1 MDNNVNAVKKDGKK
15 KNNFKSNEMIMMVF
29 VLVLVILIFTVLNK
43 NYFTYANMSNILMAA
58 STIGLLA
65 IGETFL
71 IIAGHVDLSCANIAA
86 MSAVI
91 TAILINGGMSWPL
104 AIVLVA
110 AGSTIAGLLN
120 SCLVNVFELQPFIAT
135 LATSNVFM
143 GVAYLAC
150 SGKSLPVGDKGFNAI
165 GSMRILGIPFPAV
178 LMVVCFVIFG
188 FILARTI
195 FGRSVYMVGGN
206 AEAARLAGL
215 NPKMVS
221 TILYVISAVL
231 AAFAGVLMTAKMHSG
246 QPSAG
251 SGAEFDAITAAI
263 LGGVAFTGG
272 TGNLAGCFIGLLI
285 MQCFNNGLTVINVS
299 SFWQI
304 VAKGLLLIV
313 ALLLDFIRRKKV
325 FRKFLEILKA
335 KEN

>member
-1 MDNNVNAVKKDGKK
+1 MDKKK
-15 KNNFKSNEMIMMVF
+15 KNSFKSNEIIMMLF
-29 VLVLVILIFTVLNK
+29 VLALVIFIFTVLNE
-43 NYFTYANMSNILMAA
+43 NYLTYANMSNILMAA
-58 STIGLLA
+58 STVGLLA

-86 MSAVI
+86 MFAVI
-91 TAILINGGMSWPL
+91 TAIMINGGISWPL
-104 AIVLVA
+104 TIVIVVA
-110 AGSTIAGLLN
+110 CSTIAGLLN

-143 GVAYLAC
+143 GAAYLAC

-165 GSMRILGIPFPAV
+165 GSMRVMGIPFPAV
-178 LMVVCFVIFG
+178 LMVICFVIFG
-188 FILARTI
+188 FILSRTI

-215 NPKMVS
+215 NPKKVS
-221 TILYVISAVL
+221 TILYVISAML
-231 AAFAGVLMTAKMHSG
+231 ASFAGVLMTAKMHSG

-285 MQCFNNGLTVINVS
+285 MQCFNNGLTVVNVS

-304 VAKGLLLIV
+304 VAKGLLLIA
-313 ALLLDFIRRKKV
+313 ALLLDFIRRKQLMKAFLRI
-325 FRKFLEILKA
+325 FRRQG
-335 KEN
+335 